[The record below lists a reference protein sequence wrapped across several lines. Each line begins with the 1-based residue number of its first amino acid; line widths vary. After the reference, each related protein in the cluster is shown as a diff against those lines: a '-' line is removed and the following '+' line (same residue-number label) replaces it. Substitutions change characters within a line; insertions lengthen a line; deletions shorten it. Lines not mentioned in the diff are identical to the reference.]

1 MRTVFIVNPKAGQGK
16 GNKKFT
22 ERIRHVAEKAGT
34 AVEIYTTAGIGD
46 AEILARQIAEE
57 SNAEPTRIYACG
69 GDGTLNEVVC
79 GMAGCPNAAVTHYPG
94 GSGNDAIKIFDD
106 PAAFT
111 SIERLLSAEEAP
123 FDLIRCNDS
132 YALNVLSIGFDAR
145 VGTDIARFKRL
156 PLVSGKGA
164 YILSIFSNMLH
175 GLTAD
180 YTVTL
185 DSGEVFS
192 GRKTMIC
199 VCNGRWYGGGFN
211 PVPEAEPDDGLLDV
225 LVVEKVN
232 LLQVAT
238 VVGHYQKG
246 RYADYPSLIYHA
258 RCRSLRIECVK
269 ESVVNIDGEAAYT
282 TDAKIE
288 LIPQA
293 IRFFYPKGLTYHTK
307 NSQSGHKFAEITP

>member
-1 MRTVFIVNPKAGQGK
+1 MDDKKLLFIVNPRAGKTKSLAPLFDAAAIYSEAGYLVSVRK
-16 GNKKFT
+16 TTHRGEAT
-22 ERIRHVAEKAGT
+22 ELAESLGPEFD
-34 AVEIYTTAGIGD
+34 VVV
-46 AEILARQIAEE
+46 
-57 SNAEPTRIYACG
+57 CHG
-69 GDGTLNEVVC
+69 GDGTLNEVVN
-79 GMAGCPNAAVTHYPG
+79 GVIGCPNAAVTHYPG

-156 PLVSGKGA
+156 PLVTGKGA
-164 YILSIFSNMLH
+164 YVLSILSNMVH
-175 GLTAD
+175 GLSAD

-185 DSGEVFS
+185 DSGEVLS
-192 GRKTMIC
+192 GQKTMIC
-199 VCNGRWYGGGFN
+199 ICNGRWYGGGFN